1 MADKHAAT
9 YHGIAEEFP
18 CSTCS
23 EVYLSPRAALMC
35 EDRDQAEEREARREP
50 KRDRPKVII
59 RGID

>member
-23 EVYLSPRAALMC
+23 EVYLSPRAALLC

-50 KRDRPKVII
+50 KAKTPSNIVRA
-59 RGID
+59 ID